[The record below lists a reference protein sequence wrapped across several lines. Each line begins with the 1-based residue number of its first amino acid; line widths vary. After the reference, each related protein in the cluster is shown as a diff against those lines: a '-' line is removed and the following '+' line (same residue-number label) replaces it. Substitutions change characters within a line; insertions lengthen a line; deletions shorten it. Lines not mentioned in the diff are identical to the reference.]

1 MTEKEF
7 NLSLGQLEVNFR
19 LKTKSKE
26 EGKVNL
32 LSSQDLKSR
41 YLQES
46 FSLPLIPAEYQP
58 HLRNVAA
65 SVASKLK
72 EANPSTFGEVDTD
85 NAEDIPEARPE
96 ESLREL
102 LNLKG
107 VNPENLSLRLVK
119 DFGAGDLSLTQRL
132 QLAEK
137 VEREL
142 NLILD
147 KGESSRSKARK

>member
-1 MTEKEF
+1 VTP
-7 NLSLGQLEVNFR
+7 
-19 LKTKSKE
+19 
-26 EGKVNL
+26 

-41 YLQES
+41 YRQES

-107 VNPENLSLRLVK
+107 
-119 DFGAGDLSLTQRL
+119 
-132 QLAEK
+132 
-137 VEREL
+137 
-142 NLILD
+142 LI
-147 KGESSRSKARK
+147 RKICR

>member
-1 MTEKEF
+1 MREKEF
-7 NLSLGQLEVNFR
+7 SLSLGQLEVNFR
-19 LKTKSKE
+19 LREKSKE
-26 EGKVNL
+26 EEKVTI
-32 LSSQDLKSR
+32 LSSQDWKNRRRL
-41 YLQES
+41 ET

-65 SVASKLK
+65 LVASKLR
-72 EANPSTFGEVDTD
+72 EANPLAFGEIDTTD
-85 NAEDIPEARPE
+85 AEDIPEARPD

-107 VNPENLSLRLVK
+107 FNPENLSLRLVK

-142 NLILD
+142 NLILA
-147 KGESSRSKARK
+147 KEESPRGRIKK